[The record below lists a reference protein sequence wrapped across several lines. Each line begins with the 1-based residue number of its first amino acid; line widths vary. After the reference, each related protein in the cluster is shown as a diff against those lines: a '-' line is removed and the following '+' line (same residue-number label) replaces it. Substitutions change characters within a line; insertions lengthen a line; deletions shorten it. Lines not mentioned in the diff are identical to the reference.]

1 MRKLLGLTALGLL
14 VSAGVAN
21 AADKV
26 VVVTSFPK
34 ELTDAF
40 EAAFAASNLDYELE
54 ILSKGTSAAVKYIQ
68 ETAGNNTSDLMWASA
83 PDAFEVLKGNDLLA
97 KVEINAEGIPEKIG
111 TYPINDPDGFYYGF
125 AASGYGIMW
134 NTRYLQA
141 NEYFGSQVG

>member
-1 MRKLLGLTALGLL
+1 M
-14 VSAGVAN
+14 
-21 AADKV
+21 
-26 VVVTSFPK
+26 TSFPK

-141 NEYFGSQVG
+141 NELEPAKEWEDLAKPEYFGHVACPHRPAPAPRT

>member
-83 PDAFEVLKGNDLLA
+83 PDAFEVLKGNDLGLVRGVGRVTDVVQLQTSNGQLGA
-97 KVEINAEGIPEKIG
+97 WISCTVDPAFGFEKTEQDQMADEG
-111 TYPINDPDGFYYGF
+111 DFVAF
-125 AASGYGIMW
+125 
-134 NTRYLQA
+134 
-141 NEYFGSQVG
+141 F